1 MWGEYR
7 KNHYVPEWYQKRF
20 IPSEARDRELFY
32 LNLAPGTLTDSRGV
46 VHQRKAIRRLGLKR
60 CFFQEDLYTAK
71 LASIDSTEIERLFF
85 GSIDSNGRHAVEHF
99 TEFEHMKPGQHEAI
113 QALMMYM
120 STQKLRT
127 PKGLNWLSEKVKTGN
142 RNIILQEMMRLRQLF
157 CAAWMESVW
166 LVADAVAS
174 KTKFIVSDH
183 PVTVYNRRC
192 GPRSQWCRGDNDPE
206 IWLNATHT
214 VFPLCL
220 DHILILTNLSWVR
233 NPYQSPTQ
241 TRPNPNPFRSAM
253 FSMLDIQTDRH
264 LCEDEVRQINFVIKS
279 RARRYVAAG
288 KEEWLYPE
296 TYVSKSDWA
305 QYGHGYLFMPDPRSI
320 RFTREILM
328 GFRDGTATAFDEY
341 GRRPWDPDYKKPVKD
356 SPDEWHTFLKFQGEF
371 AWLFGRKRRGRAS
384 HGTGLDRE
392 EDSEDFHKYHLS
404 LDKRRR

>member
-1 MWGEYR
+1 MSGEYR
-7 KNHYVPEWYQKRF
+7 RNHYVPEWYQKRF
-20 IPSEARDRELFY
+20 IPSKARDRELFY

-46 VHQRKAIRRLGLKR
+46 VHQRKAKRRLGPKH

-71 LASIDSTEIERLFF
+71 LASIDSTEVERLFF

-99 TEFEHMKPGQHEAI
+99 TEFEHMKAGQHEAI

-127 PKGLNWLSEKVKTGN
+127 PKGLSWLSEKVKTGN
-142 RNIILQEMMRLRQLF
+142 RNTLLQEMIRFRQLF

-166 LVADAVAS
+166 LVADAFAS

-206 IWLNATHT
+206 VWLNATHT

-241 TRPNPNPFRSAM
+241 SRPNPNPFRSAM
-253 FSMLDIQTDRH
+253 FNMLDIQTDRH
-264 LCEDEVRQINFVIKS
+264 LCEEEVRQINFVIKS

-288 KEEWLYPE
+288 EEEWLYPE
-296 TYVSKSDWA
+296 TYISKSDWA
-305 QYGHGYLFMPDPRSI
+305 QYGYGYLFMPDPRFV

-356 SPDEWHTFLKFQGEF
+356 SPDEWHTFHKFQGEF
-371 AWLFGRKRRGRAS
+371 ARLFGRKRRGRAS
-384 HGTGLDRE
+384 HGTGLDRK
-392 EDSEDFHKYHLS
+392 EDSEEFHKYHLS
-404 LDKRRR
+404 LEKRSR